1 MAQRSGIQVHR
12 CDTSKGHTRTE
23 NGGDRSVLVTPAS
36 IPANNPVQ
44 VHSLFPRRSRL
55 RHRPQLVS
63 PPPFYCSVSSPRRL
77 FFRLGFLLLAPS
89 LSFSL
94 SAVDGSSPLLSS
106 QVLSLFVADA
116 PVTSIF
122 ISEFLFLLLIF
133 DARASP
139 WTTSRWDR

>member
-1 MAQRSGIQVHR
+1 MAQRSVVQIHR
-12 CDTSKGHTRTE
+12 CDTGKVDTRTE
-23 NGGDRSVLVTPAS
+23 NGRDRPFLVAPAS

-44 VHSLFPRRSRL
+44 VHSLFPRRSCL
-55 RHRPQLVS
+55 RHWPLLVP

-116 PVTSIF
+116 PVSSIF
-122 ISEFLFLLLIF
+122 NINQSSCSCF
-133 DARASP
+133 
-139 WTTSRWDR
+139 